1 MPPRTSII
9 VAIAE
14 KTRGIGNG
22 PDLLFHFKEDLQRFK
37 KLTSHHPVIMG
48 RKTFESIGRPL
59 PNRNNIVITRN
70 VYWQHP
76 AEVTIYQSLSKAL
89 TYAQTLPTDE
99 IFIIGGGE
107 IYKEALPHADRL
119 YLTVIHEDKPATVFF
134 PEYSHLFTKEISRE
148 EYTDP
153 NTGIRIS
160 FITLEK

>member
-1 MPPRTSII
+1 MPPRKSIV

-22 PDLLFHFKEDLQRFK
+22 PDLLFRFKEDLQRFK

-70 VYWQHP
+70 AYWEHP
-76 AEVTIYQSLSKAL
+76 TEVAAYQSLAKAL
-89 TYAQTLPTDE
+89 AYAQTLQTDE

-107 IYKEALPHADRL
+107 IYAEALTHVDRL
-119 YLTVIHEDKPATVFF
+119 YITIVHADKPATVFF

-148 EYTDP
+148 EYTDTE
-153 NTGIRIS
+153 TGITMS
-160 FITLEK
+160 FVVLDK